1 MATIQEINLVRTN
14 TPAEQSPQK
23 IHPLCAWVKE
33 NKKSIAVAL
42 MIVAIAAVTFG
53 IGAIAAA
60 AAGAAVTAS
69 VVGGKLVFA
78 LGINKALLVSGIA
91 AIAAGL
97 FTMGFSSG
105 YLAAL
110 KK

>member
-1 MATIQEINLVRTN
+1 
-14 TPAEQSPQK
+14 
-23 IHPLCAWVKE
+23 
-33 NKKSIAVAL
+33 
-42 MIVAIAAVTFG
+42 MIVAIAALTFG

-60 AAGAAVTAS
+60 AAGATVTAA

-78 LGINKALLVSGIA
+78 LGINKALLISGIA
-91 AIAAGL
+91 AVVAGL
-97 FTMGFSSG
+97 FTTGFSAG

>member
-14 TPAEQSPQK
+14 TPAGQSPQK
-23 IHPLCAWVKE
+23 IHPLC
-33 NKKSIAVAL
+33 
-42 MIVAIAAVTFG
+42 
-53 IGAIAAA
+53 
-60 AAGAAVTAS
+60 AGAAVTAS